1 MNKITE
7 VILDLAVAGWI
18 ILVLVAVSMTIS
30 SCKTVEEVR
39 AMDLIEYYEELS
51 CENCDEID

>member
-18 ILVLVAVSMTIS
+18 ILVLAAVVMTIS

-39 AMDLIEYYEELS
+39 AMDLIEYYEQLS

>member
-18 ILVLVAVSMTIS
+18 ILVLAAVVMTIS